1 MGVKEKAIELHGR
14 GYNCAQ
20 CVLKACSGFYP
31 EVDGNV
37 LTRAAAGFG
46 GGVNCGQICGAL
58 SGAVM
63 ALGLACDFDENAVL
77 KSKAAINQLTKFCI
91 ADFENKFDSVL
102 CSELRGG
109 EFSCNEL
116 IAYGAELTEKI
127 LNK

>member
-1 MGVKEKAIELHGR
+1 MDVKDEAMRLRGC

-20 CVLKACSGFYP
+20 CVLMACGEFYP
-31 EVDGNV
+31 EIEDEV
-37 LTRAAAGFG
+37 LASVAAGFG

-63 ALGLACDFDENAVL
+63 ALGLACKFQKNSVL
-77 KSKAAINQLTKFCI
+77 KSKADINQLTKFCV
-91 ADFENKFDSVL
+91 ADFENKFDSIL

-116 IAYGAELTEKI
+116 VAYGAELTEKI